1 MKGCQGPCE
10 QGKKLCP
17 SPWACEIELDESPSG
32 HTPWTE
38 IKADLALAA
47 LIGAAVMGVILML
60 VGFV

>member
-1 MKGCQGPCE
+1 
-10 QGKKLCP
+10 
-17 SPWACEIELDESPSG
+17 LDESPSG